1 MRINY
6 FQKSGILDVKINVE
20 LPMTGGVDV
29 VEKSTK
35 KETKRKGERE
45 KKDILVMN
53 FERKKKST

>member
-35 KETKRKGERE
+35 KETKRKGEKRE
-45 KKDILVMN
+45 KRYSRDE
-53 FERKKKST
+53 F